1 MERYGK
7 SLRNNEGYVN
17 SVMEERHPKRKES
30 DDITFSRRDLEGRQ
44 YPHMDLMVISAW
56 FGPAKVF

>member
-7 SLRNNEGYVN
+7 SLRNKEDCVN
-17 SVMEERHPKRKES
+17 SIVEERNPKQKGN

-44 YPHMDLMVISAW
+44 YPHMDPMVISA
-56 FGPAKVF
+56 